1 MSSFD
6 QFDAK
11 TKSRKEKPK
20 KAIWHG
26 AMCTSWADTKMM
38 IAKFGKS
45 SSFANR
51 TCTRITA
58 YGYQLISPRSFAVR
72 SEILMRCNAMS
83 LFLGKINYKCL
94 YVFVALQSPV
104 FLCSP
109 PSFLRLSLKLHFPSY
124 ELIMHQILV
133 NVRRIILC
141 MCGACY
147 RFNRVIQN
155 EWSAPTKYYP
165 M

>member
-104 FLCSP
+104 FFVFSP
-109 PSFLRLSLKLHFPSY
+109 ILSPSLSETTFSIIWAYHAPDIGECAAHYIVYVWCMLSL
-124 ELIMHQILV
+124 
-133 NVRRIILC
+133 
-141 MCGACY
+141 
-147 RFNRVIQN
+147 
-155 EWSAPTKYYP
+155 
-165 M
+165 